1 MANLN
6 KVMLIGR
13 LGQDPVIKETSSSS
27 VANFSIATNE
37 NWVDKDGEKQERTE
51 WHNIVAW
58 DKLADL
64 ASGYLNKGS
73 NIYCE
78 GKLQTRSWETNNGEK
93 KYRTEVVISQLQFLD
108 KKEDRYV
115 PEEEE
120 EEEQYEVKEKP
131 KPLKKETN
139 QDLFDSMEKAYRAN
153 NPDMSEK
160 QIREMMNKVNPS
172 GSKKQQDDIPF

>member
-37 NWVDKDGEKQERTE
+37 NWTDKDGEKQERTE

-131 KPLKKETN
+131 KPLRKETN
-139 QDLFDSMEKAYRAN
+139 QDLFDSMEKAYREN
-153 NPDMSEK
+153 NPDKSEK

-172 GSKKQQDDIPF
+172 GSKKQDDIPF

>member
-13 LGQDPVIKETSSSS
+13 LGQDPEVKDAGNTP

-37 NWVDKDGEKQERTE
+37 NWTDKSGEKQERTE

-64 ASGYLNKGS
+64 AGNYLRRGS

-78 GKLQTRSWETNNGEK
+78 GKLQTRSWESQEGEK
-93 KYRTEVVISQLQFLD
+93 KYRTEVVINQLQFLD
-108 KKEDRYV
+108 KKEDSNTGAEPQQYAK
-115 PEEEE
+115 
-120 EEEQYEVKEKP
+120 EQPQRQPVNDQSNIERIQSNFQGNEK
-131 KPLKKETN
+131 K
-139 QDLFDSMEKAYRAN
+139 
-153 NPDMSEK
+153 
-160 QIREMMNKVNPS
+160 
-172 GSKKQQDDIPF
+172 DDIPF

>member
-13 LGQDPVIKETSSSS
+13 LGQDPEVKDAGNTP

-37 NWVDKDGEKQERTE
+37 NWTDKNGEKQERTE

-64 ASGYLNKGS
+64 AGNYLRRGS

-78 GKLQTRSWETNNGEK
+78 GKLQTRSWESQEGEK
-93 KYRTEVVISQLQFLD
+93 KYRTEVVINQLQFLD
-108 KKEDRYV
+108 KKEDSNTGAEPQQYAR
-115 PEEEE
+115 
-120 EEEQYEVKEKP
+120 EQPQRQPVNDQSNIERIQSNFQGNEK
-131 KPLKKETN
+131 K
-139 QDLFDSMEKAYRAN
+139 
-153 NPDMSEK
+153 
-160 QIREMMNKVNPS
+160 
-172 GSKKQQDDIPF
+172 DDIPF

>member
-13 LGQDPVIKETSSSS
+13 LGQDPEVKDAGNTP

-37 NWVDKDGEKQERTE
+37 NWTDKSGEKQERTE

-64 ASGYLNKGS
+64 AGNYLRRGS

-78 GKLQTRSWETNNGEK
+78 GKLQTRSWESQEGEK
-93 KYRTEVVISQLQFLD
+93 KYRTEVVINQLQFLD
-108 KKEDRYV
+108 KREDNNTGAEPQQYAR
-115 PEEEE
+115 EEP
-120 EEEQYEVKEKP
+120 QQKP
-131 KPLKKETN
+131 VNDQSNIGRIQSNFQDTGKK
-139 QDLFDSMEKAYRAN
+139 
-153 NPDMSEK
+153 
-160 QIREMMNKVNPS
+160 
-172 GSKKQQDDIPF
+172 DDIPF

>member
-13 LGQDPVIKETSSSS
+13 LGQDPEVKDAGNTP

-37 NWVDKDGEKQERTE
+37 NWTDKNGEKQERTE

-64 ASGYLNKGS
+64 AGNYLHKGS

-78 GKLQTRSWETNNGEK
+78 GKLQTRSWESQEGEK
-93 KYRTEVVISQLQFLD
+93 KYRTEVVINQLQFLD
-108 KKEDRYV
+108 KKEDSNTGAEPQQYAR
-115 PEEEE
+115 
-120 EEEQYEVKEKP
+120 EQPQRQPVNDQSNIERIQSNFQGNEK
-131 KPLKKETN
+131 K
-139 QDLFDSMEKAYRAN
+139 
-153 NPDMSEK
+153 
-160 QIREMMNKVNPS
+160 
-172 GSKKQQDDIPF
+172 DDIPF

>member
-13 LGQDPVIKETSSSS
+13 LGQDPEVKDAGNTP

-37 NWVDKDGEKQERTE
+37 NWTDKNGEKQERTE

-64 ASGYLNKGS
+64 AGNYLRRGS

-78 GKLQTRSWETNNGEK
+78 GKLQTRSWESQEGEK
-93 KYRTEVVISQLQFLD
+93 KYRTEVVINQLQFLD
-108 KKEDRYV
+108 KREDSNTGTDTQQFER
-115 PEEEE
+115 
-120 EEEQYEVKEKP
+120 EQPQQKP
-131 KPLKKETN
+131 VNDQSNIERIQSNFQEAGKK
-139 QDLFDSMEKAYRAN
+139 
-153 NPDMSEK
+153 
-160 QIREMMNKVNPS
+160 
-172 GSKKQQDDIPF
+172 DDIPF

>member
-13 LGQDPVIKETSSSS
+13 LGQDPEVKDAGNTP

-37 NWVDKDGEKQERTE
+37 NWTDKSGEKQERTE

-64 ASGYLNKGS
+64 AGNYLHKGS

-78 GKLQTRSWETNNGEK
+78 GKLQTRSWESQEGEK
-93 KYRTEVVISQLQFLD
+93 KYRTEVVINQLQFLD
-108 KKEDRYV
+108 KREERSE
-115 PEEEE
+115 PEERQFER
-120 EEEQYEVKEKP
+120 EQPQRQPVNDQSNIERIQSNFQGAEK
-131 KPLKKETN
+131 K
-139 QDLFDSMEKAYRAN
+139 
-153 NPDMSEK
+153 
-160 QIREMMNKVNPS
+160 
-172 GSKKQQDDIPF
+172 DDIPF

>member
-13 LGQDPVIKETSSSS
+13 LGQDPEIKDAGSTS

-37 NWVDKDGEKQERTE
+37 NWTDKNGEKQERTE

-64 ASGYLNKGS
+64 AGNYLRRGS

-78 GKLQTRSWETNNGEK
+78 GKLQTRSWESQEGEK
-93 KYRTEVVISQLQFLD
+93 KYRTEVVINQLQFLD
-108 KKEDRYV
+108 KREDSNTGNESRQF
-115 PEEEE
+115 ER
-120 EEEQYEVKEKP
+120 EQPQRQPVNDQSNIERIQSNFQGNEK
-131 KPLKKETN
+131 K
-139 QDLFDSMEKAYRAN
+139 
-153 NPDMSEK
+153 
-160 QIREMMNKVNPS
+160 
-172 GSKKQQDDIPF
+172 DDIPF